1 MRKNYQTKQERLLKE
16 VEEKL
21 KATSYRTG
29 ISHLSF
35 KVINAFKKVSRHLFV
50 PYEEESYAYLNR
62 PLPIGEGQTISQ
74 PFIVALMTEFLD
86 VQPTDKILEIGTSS
100 GYQAAIL
107 SHLASEVYA
116 IEIYPNLARQAQDR
130 FKELGYKNI
139 HTLIGNGG
147 EGWIE
152 YAPFNKIIVTAAA
165 DKIPYTL
172 ISQLSKN
179 GIMVVPLGEEGGAQ
193 SLTVIHKNSKGQISQ
208 KSVLP
213 VQFVP
218 FQSL

>member
-1 MRKNYQTKQERLLKE
+1 MMKNDQTKQERLLNE
-16 VEEKL
+16 IEAEL
-21 KATSYRTG
+21 KATSYMTG

-35 KVINAFKKVSRHLFV
+35 EVFNAFKKVSRHLFV

-62 PLPIGEGQTISQ
+62 PLSIGEGQTISQ
-74 PFIVALMTEFLD
+74 PFIVVLMTELLD
-86 VQPTDKILEIGTSS
+86 VQPTDKILEIGTGS

-107 SHLASEVYA
+107 SHLASEVYT
-116 IEIYPNLARQAQDR
+116 IEIFPSLARQAHDR
-130 FKELGYKNI
+130 FKKLGYKNI

-147 EGWIE
+147 EGWVE
-152 YAPFNKIIVTAAA
+152 HAPFNKIIVTAAA

-172 ISQLSKN
+172 ISQLSRD
-179 GIMVVPLGEEGGAQ
+179 GIMVIPLGEEGREQ

-218 FQSL
+218 FQ